1 VAFEA
6 KDFAVRK
13 VVVGFI
19 AVNGPGFPASP
30 TNLSSA
36 FPNHVLVAAA
46 FRVMVHCP
54 IAFALAF
61 NQFPGILDYVLWKG
75 HIAPPQGNNSRY

>member
-1 VAFEA
+1 MAFET

-13 VVVGFI
+13 VIVGFI
-19 AVNGPGFPASP
+19 AVNRPGFPASP
-30 TNLSSA
+30 TNLPSA

-46 FRVMVHCP
+46 VRVVVHCP

-75 HIAPPQGNNSRY
+75 HIIPPQGNISSY